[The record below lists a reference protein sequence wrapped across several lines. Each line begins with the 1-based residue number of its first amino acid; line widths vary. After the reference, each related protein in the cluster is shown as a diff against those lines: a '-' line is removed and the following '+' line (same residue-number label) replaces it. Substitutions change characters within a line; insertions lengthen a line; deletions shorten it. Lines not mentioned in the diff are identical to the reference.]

1 MHEINAAA
9 ETITNAADADA
20 NIIFGA
26 TINPE
31 IEGEVI
37 ITVVATGFDAS
48 YFHGR
53 QAIAGDSSSK
63 VTDDE
68 TDDSKATRKTM
79 LGGSDDNAAISDID
93 MSLANEET
101 AHASVDLKD
110 NEPVP
115 NIWTLDDDAVDDKHD
130 IVTSSVEEELERPS
144 FLRRL
149 KKRKS
154 ASDDETKS
162 TPDQ

>member
-1 MHEINAAA
+1 
-9 ETITNAADADA
+9 
-20 NIIFGA
+20 
-26 TINPE
+26 
-31 IEGEVI
+31 
-37 ITVVATGFDAS
+37 
-48 YFHGR
+48 
-53 QAIAGDSSSK
+53 
-63 VTDDE
+63 
-68 TDDSKATRKTM
+68 
-79 LGGSDDNAAISDID
+79 